1 MFDKNVL
8 IRMPTI
14 NQLCKKVRKKKKKVS
29 ALDGTPQKRGICLK
43 ILSRAPKK
51 PNSAV
56 RKIAQI
62 RLFANKEIT
71 LAYIPGEGHNLQR
84 FSIVLMRGGRVKDLP
99 GVKYHLI
106 RGKYDLLG
114 LKTGVHRGLNMGQKK
129 VWLSYYK
136 NNKVLSKFLVRFMR
150 DGKRTKAE
158 QIFQKIFISI
168 LCKKYDPISVIFLTL
183 LNLRPL
189 VETRNVR
196 KRRRKFQVPFLVK
209 KHRRIY
215 LALNILLKKKTF

>member
-1 MFDKNVL
+1 
-8 IRMPTI
+8 
-14 NQLCKKVRKKKKKVS
+14 
-29 ALDGTPQKRGICLK
+29 
-43 ILSRAPKK
+43 
-51 PNSAV
+51 
-56 RKIAQI
+56 
-62 RLFANKEIT
+62 
-71 LAYIPGEGHNLQR
+71 
-84 FSIVLMRGGRVKDLP
+84 
-99 GVKYHLI
+99 
-106 RGKYDLLG
+106 
-114 LKTGVHRGLNMGQKK
+114 MGQKK

-215 LALNILLKKKTF
+215 LALNILFEKKKLSKNFEQELIKTVEGKSLFLMKVKTQQKAARKTSFRRHFRW

>member
-1 MFDKNVL
+1 
-8 IRMPTI
+8 
-14 NQLCKKVRKKKKKVS
+14 
-29 ALDGTPQKRGICLK
+29 
-43 ILSRAPKK
+43 
-51 PNSAV
+51 
-56 RKIAQI
+56 
-62 RLFANKEIT
+62 
-71 LAYIPGEGHNLQR
+71 
-84 FSIVLMRGGRVKDLP
+84 
-99 GVKYHLI
+99 
-106 RGKYDLLG
+106 
-114 LKTGVHRGLNMGQKK
+114 MGQKK

-215 LALNILLKKKTF
+215 LALNILFEKKTF